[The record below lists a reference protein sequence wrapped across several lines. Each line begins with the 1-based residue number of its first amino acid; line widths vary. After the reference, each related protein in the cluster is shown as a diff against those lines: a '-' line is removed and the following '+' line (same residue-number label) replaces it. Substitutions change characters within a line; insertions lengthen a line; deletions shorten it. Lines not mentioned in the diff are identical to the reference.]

1 MTLKR
6 GESRYKGAWQT
17 FEHASAIDVSC
28 HIDREN
34 QQLVC
39 LGVALDFRAKMHGL
53 RSMSCQDVTW
63 RAKWNF
69 GFCLAFRMLSEDC
82 NSVSLD
88 RKPGRR
94 CDFRG
99 DHKRVRILFV
109 RASKGVRYS
118 VDTLTATP
126 TFRGLGASPPESANI
141 RYSPY
146 GGVLFIISG
155 NLVHGVAGDGGVG
168 GKCMQG
174 AYESQPRFTSS
185 MSRSH
190 SVI

>member
-94 CDFRG
+94 CDLRS

-109 RASKGVRYS
+109 RARPFGQRCAV
-118 VDTLTATP
+118 
-126 TFRGLGASPPESANI
+126 FRRHVNCNSDISRTRRFSTRERQHQVFTIRRRPVHYLGK
-141 RYSPY
+141 
-146 GGVLFIISG
+146 F
-155 NLVHGVAGDGGVG
+155 
-168 GKCMQG
+168 
-174 AYESQPRFTSS
+174 SS
-185 MSRSH
+185 RRRRRRWRRW
-190 SVI
+190 